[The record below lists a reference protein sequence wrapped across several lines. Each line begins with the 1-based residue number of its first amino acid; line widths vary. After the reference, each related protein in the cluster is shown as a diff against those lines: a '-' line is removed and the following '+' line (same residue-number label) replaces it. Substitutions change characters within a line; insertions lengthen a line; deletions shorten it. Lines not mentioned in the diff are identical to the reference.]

1 MTPRCQMPT
10 RGCRRQGRSTG
21 PVDVSPPPAWTRLI
35 GRAAGATVVLL
46 LVAAG
51 APASASAQADAEA
64 AREIVR
70 HVDDLLR
77 GESSHGRVT
86 MEVVTERWSRS
97 MGMEMW
103 SLGQDYSLVRVLS
116 PAREAGT
123 ATLKVDRDI
132 WNYLPR
138 VDRTI
143 KVPGAGMG
151 GSWMG
156 SHFTYDDLVR
166 ESSLVDDYEVGVS
179 FEGERDG
186 EEIWEFTL
194 VPLPEAPVVWGRVEL
209 EVRMDDRMP
218 LQARYY
224 DDRGELARTM
234 TFSRFR
240 TMDGRLVPT
249 ELSMYPEDKP
259 GERTTLLYEDLEF
272 ETGLDASF
280 FSLQRLRD
288 GP

>member
-1 MTPRCQMPT
+1 MRQNPLPGCTPAHPLTSTTPT
-10 RGCRRQGRSTG
+10 IPTTPLSTTIV
-21 PVDVSPPPAWTRLI
+21 PV
-35 GRAAGATVVLL
+35 GALL
-46 LVAAG
+46 LTLALALAGCPATAA
-51 APASASAQADAEA
+51 AQTSSEEA
-64 AREIVR
+64 NEIVR
-70 HVDDLLR
+70 HIDDLLR
-77 GESSHGRVT
+77 GESSRGKVR
-86 MEVVTERWSRS
+86 MEVVTERWTRT
-97 MGMEMW
+97 MEMEMW
-103 SLGQDYSLVRVLS
+103 SLGQEYSLVRVLS
-116 PAREAGT
+116 PSREAGT

-166 ESSLVDDYEVGVS
+166 ESSMVDDYEIEVS

-186 EEIWEFTL
+186 TEIWEFTL
-194 VPLPEAPVVWGRVEL
+194 TPLPEAPVVWGRLEL
-209 EVRMDDRMP
+209 EVRKRDRMP
-218 LQARYY
+218 LESRYF

-234 TFSRFR
+234 TFSDFR

-249 ELSMYPEDKP
+249 QLSMHPEDKP

-272 ETGLDASF
+272 ETGLASSF
-280 FSLQRLRD
+280 FSLQRLRG